1 VRIIGYFRLSLA
13 FLASPLAWGQ
23 DAGTLTLYVSGAQ
36 LPDVQAIVKGFNQIY
51 PQVEVRVFRSG
62 AGEVAAKIRAE
73 LEAGNPQPDLIWS
86 VGTELFHELRQK
98 GLLRRVTPTFPSLP
112 PQYVYE
118 GGYYYEVRLLHNIIA
133 VNPKRVPTPPTAW
146 ADLARPGYKNLVVMA
161 DPNFSGPALVELG
174 YLTERYGFS
183 FWQKLKENG
192 LAIEASNPV
201 LQQKLA
207 RGEYGLAITND
218 YGVRQLLAEGAP
230 LTLVYPKDGA
240 VYAPT
245 PVGIPTWSRKPDLA
259 EKFLRFLLS
268 ERGQQIFSERGYYPV
283 IPGSPPP
290 KGSPQ
295 RLASV
300 RGSEASREVLERFNA
315 LFGLRR

>member
-1 VRIIGYFRLSLA
+1 MIRGFRLPLA
-13 FLASPLAWGQ
+13 FLAFLTLPLAWCQ

-36 LPDVQAIVKGFNQIY
+36 LPDVQAIVRGFNQIY

-86 VGTELFHELRQK
+86 VGKGLFHELRQR
-98 GLLRRVTPTFPSLP
+98 GLLRRVAPTFPSLP

-118 GGYYYEVRLLHNIIA
+118 GGYYYEVRLLHIIIA
-133 VNPKRVPTPPTAW
+133 VNPKKVPTPPTTW
-146 ADLARPGYKNLVVMA
+146 ADLTRPAYRDLVVMA
-161 DPNFSGPALVELG
+161 DPHWPAPVALG
-174 YLTERYGFS
+174 HLTERYGFP
-183 FWQKLKENG
+183 FWQGLKANG
-192 LAIEASNPV
+192 LAIEAPNPV

-218 YGVRQLLAEGAP
+218 YGVQKLLAARAP

-245 PVGIPTWSRKPDLA
+245 PVGIPT
-259 EKFLRFLLS
+259 
-268 ERGQQIFSERGYYPV
+268 
-283 IPGSPPP
+283 
-290 KGSPQ
+290 
-295 RLASV
+295 
-300 RGSEASREVLERFNA
+300 
-315 LFGLRR
+315 